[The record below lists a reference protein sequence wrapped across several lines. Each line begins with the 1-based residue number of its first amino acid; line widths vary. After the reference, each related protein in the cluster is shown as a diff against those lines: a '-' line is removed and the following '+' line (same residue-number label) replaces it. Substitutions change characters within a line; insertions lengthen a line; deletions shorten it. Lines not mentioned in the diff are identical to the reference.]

1 MQISSIKNISGS
13 GKRLISNFFSLAV
26 LQILN
31 YLFPIIT
38 MPYLLRVIGAE
49 KFGIIAI
56 QTATFSYF
64 QLLVD
69 YGFNLSATKNIS
81 VNRDDKNK
89 VSEIFSSVM
98 TIKCGLLAV
107 SLIIMVI
114 LINVITAFRDY
125 QTIYYIAFIGLIGNA
140 FFPVWFFQ
148 GIERMKY
155 ITYFNFFSRLA
166 FTVLIFIV
174 IKVENDYFKVVLLNS
189 IASIII
195 GIVSVWIVVV
205 NFRVKYMIP
214 RFSVLKGY
222 FLEGWYI
229 FISTFSVNMY
239 INSNTLILR
248 AFTNDT
254 VVGYYSM
261 AEKIITAVRSLASVI
276 FQAIYPYVCSKAL
289 ESKEKLKDFYRK
301 VFIPA
306 VIVFLSG
313 CLILLVFSGLIIRLM
328 AGEQVIESEVIL
340 KILSFVPFIV
350 VSNIPAYQ
358 TMLAYDFKKSYTSV
372 LFTGSVLN
380 IILNLVLVNMFS
392 SYGTAVSV
400 LITELYITVGLYI
413 VLELKHPKYSLF
425 RS

>member
-1 MQISSIKNISGS
+1 MQISSLKNISSS

-38 MPYLLRVIGAE
+38 MPYVLRVIGAE
-49 KFGIIAI
+49 KFGAIAI

-81 VNRDDKNK
+81 VNREDTSK

-98 TIKCGLLAV
+98 TIKLGLLMISSIV
-107 SLIIMVI
+107 LVI
-114 LINVITAFRDY
+114 LVSAIDAFRQY
-125 QTIYYIAFIGLIGNA
+125 QIIYFVALVGLVGNA

-155 ITYFNFFSRLA
+155 ITYFNFFSRLI
-166 FTVLIFIV
+166 FTVLVFVI
-174 IKVENDYFKVVLLNS
+174 IKVEGDYYKIVLLNS
-189 IASIII
+189 LASLIICI
-195 GIVSVWIVVV
+195 GSLWIVFV
-205 NFRVKYMIP
+205 NFKVKYKIP
-214 RFSVLKGY
+214 QLCELKRQV
-222 FLEGWYI
+222 FEGWHI

-248 AFTNDT
+248 AFTNDV

-289 ESKEKLKDFYRK
+289 QSKDLLIRFFKR
-301 VFIPA
+301 VFVP
-306 VIVFLSG
+306 VSIVFLSG
-313 CLILLVFSGLIIRLM
+313 SIVLLVSSGLIVKLM
-328 AGEQVIESEVIL
+328 AGHEVFQAELLL
-340 KILSFVPFIV
+340 KILSFVPV
-350 VSNIPAYQ
+350 VVVINIPAYQ
-358 TMLAYDFKKSYTSV
+358 TLLAYDFKKSYTSV
-372 LFTGSVLN
+372 LFTGSVIN
-380 IILNLVLVNMFS
+380 ILLNLVLVNIFS

-400 LITELYITVGLYI
+400 LITELYITIGLYI
-413 VLELKHPKYSLF
+413 IIELKHPKYSLF